1 MRNEKTK
8 SRLMIF
14 GGCGLLLLALVVW
27 FNGPTGSIKM
37 YAQVM
42 TQKNDL
48 NPFELV
54 DANGQNFNATD
65 FIGKWTVLTFGYTS
79 CPDVCPVAMAYFR
92 DEMKDLPAENLQFV
106 FVSVD
111 PTRDT
116 PEKLKSYANFFD
128 PRIRMVTGS
137 EEELLRLAQ
146 NLHAYFDVPQTEREN
161 YAVAHSPQYYLIGPK
176 GTWEAFYSPPLPK
189 GALADDL
196 KKLISADKETL

>member
-8 SRLMIF
+8 TRLMIF
-14 GGCGLLLLALVVW
+14 GGSALLVLALTVW
-27 FNGPTGSIKM
+27 FNGPTGSVKM

-42 TQKNDL
+42 NQKNDL

-54 DANGQNFNATD
+54 DAHGQNFNATD
-65 FIGKWTVLTFGYTS
+65 LIGKWTVLTFGYTS
-79 CPDVCPVAMAYFR
+79 CPDVCPLAMAYFR
-92 DEMKDLPAENLQFV
+92 DAMKDLPADNVQFV

-111 PTRDT
+111 PERDT
-116 PEKLKSYANFFD
+116 PEKLKTYADFFD

-146 NLHAYFDVPQTEREN
+146 NLHAYFDVPQTKREN

-189 GALADDL
+189 EALAEDL